1 MKTPIL
7 ILFSAILTAGC
18 ANQPGPPSAV
28 SGATNPVVSSF
39 STSEK
44 DTLEIQVTDPQPVTA
59 VELAAPDGRVF
70 PADAIDRTRV
80 ISQGGY
86 GYGYGY
92 GPEVGVG
99 VAGGGGHTGVGV
111 GVGIGFPFVIG
122 GASEPPRQPLVR
134 SVARVRVGDM
144 PAYRAQWQQWK
155 LRVHLGEGPDEHV
168 LEEPAPMPPPA

>member
-1 MKTPIL
+1 MKTSIL
-7 ILFSAILTAGC
+7 ILFSAILTAAC
-18 ANQPGPPSAV
+18 TSQPGSPGGVA
-28 SGATNPVVSSF
+28 GATNPVVSSF
-39 STSEK
+39 STSEQ

-70 PADAIDRTRV
+70 LADAIDRTRV
-80 ISQGGY
+80 IQGGD
-86 GYGYGY
+86 GQGSGR
-92 GPEVGVG
+92 EV
-99 VAGGGGHTGVGV
+99 GVGV
-111 GVGIGFPFVIG
+111 GVGRGGHSGVGAGVGIGFPLVIG
-122 GASEPPRQPLVR
+122 GASEPPRPPLVR